1 MEFYLVAGYLKNF
14 KSFIGGHTLDFE
26 GLGLGTHRVRGFND
40 ANKRLGSNGSGKSTF
55 LSDALCW
62 CFYGRTAAGL
72 KNPDVRPWRHV
83 KGPTIAA
90 YTVNVGKRTRVIRR
104 TTKPNR
110 LTLDDRTV
118 GQADI
123 DRFLGMSFE
132 VFTHTVLLAQGQPL
146 FFDKSPRE
154 KMQLFSD
161 VLRLDRWDAR
171 SKAAS
176 ERAQKQQREY
186 DRAEGSLEVLR
197 DERARVDAEL
207 TDAKKDFYGWAERQ
221 ASFLENVDGVISE
234 YQKQLE
240 KLLDEKAEHDIK
252 LDNAGMQLKLLIK
265 DVRDAEQERRVA
277 NSVYDGEALK
287 VKNNR
292 YAVLDMKKRLE
303 GISFGATCPTCGQ
316 KIKGAL
322 VKHRA
327 ELRKKIKE
335 REKLCVYPL
344 GVLEAVDEADAKL
357 DTLTK
362 AKEEFEDQERAARD
376 ALDRL
381 NPRIEAK
388 RADIEIAKSRKKEKD
403 AEENPHRSVMQKLKR
418 MLRDCKEGIATG
430 VALLTVLEKKIAR
443 SKLWIKGFKDMRLY
457 LVEDVLQELTIA
469 TDAALEE
476 VGLIG
481 WSVEYTI
488 EKEAKSGSAQQGLFV
503 MIKSPANEK
512 PVRWEA
518 WSGGEGQRLRLIG
531 ALALAEVL
539 LSHAGIDPR
548 IEILDE
554 PTRHMSPEGVRDVV
568 EYLILRAKDMNRQI
582 FLVDHTAMDSNAFA
596 STVTIAKDRNGSYI
610 VGGEAG

>member
-1 MEFYLVAGYLKNF
+1 MEFYLVAGYVKNF
-14 KSFIGGHTLDFE
+14 KSFIGGHALDFE
-26 GLGLGTHRVRGFND
+26 ALGLGTHRVRGFND
-40 ANKRLGSNGSGKSTF
+40 DNERLGSNGSGKSTF

-72 KNPDVRPWRHV
+72 KNPDVRPWKKL

-90 YTVNVGKRTRVIRR
+90 FTVNVGKHARVIRR
-104 TTKPNR
+104 TIKPNR

-118 GQADI
+118 GQDDI
-123 DRFLGMSFE
+123 DRFLGMPFE
-132 VFTHTVLLAQGQPL
+132 VFTHTILLAQGRPL

-154 KMQLFSD
+154 KMELFSD
-161 VLRLDRWDAR
+161 VLQLDRWDAR

-176 ERAQKQQREY
+176 ERAQSQQQLH
-186 DRAEGSLEVLR
+186 DRTEGSLDVLR
-197 DERARVDAEL
+197 QELARVDDEL
-207 TDAKKDFYGWAERQ
+207 PKAQEAFYGWADRQ
-221 ASFLENVDGVISE
+221 AAFLEEVDGVVAE
-234 YQKQLE
+234 YQKRLDQL
-240 KLLDEKAEHDIK
+240 LTDKAEHDLK
-252 LDNAGMQLKLLIK
+252 LDSVGMQLKLLIK

-277 NSVYDGEALK
+277 NSVYDDAALK

-292 YAVLDMKKRLE
+292 YAVLDMKKRLDE
-303 GISFGATCPTCGQ
+303 ISFGATCPTCGQ

-335 REKLCVYPL
+335 REKLCVYPE
-344 GVLEAVDEADAKL
+344 GIVEAVDEADAKL
-357 DTLTK
+357 NTLTK

-376 ALDRL
+376 ELDRI

-388 RADIEIAKSRKKEKD
+388 RADIEIAKARKKEKD
-403 AEENPHRSVMQKLKR
+403 KEENPHRAIMQRLKQQR
-418 MLRDCKEGIATG
+418 RDCKQGIAAGT
-430 VALLTVLEKKIAR
+430 ALLTVIEQKIAR
-443 SKLWIKGFKDMRLY
+443 SKFWIKGFKDMRLY

-488 EKEAKSGSAQQGLFV
+488 EKETKSGSAQQGLFV
-503 MIKSPANEK
+503 MIKSPANETA
-512 PVRWEA
+512 VRWEA

-539 LSHAGIDPR
+539 LAHAGIDPK

-582 FLVDHTAMDSNAFA
+582 FLVDHTVMDSNAFA

-610 VGGEAG
+610 VGGG